1 MIEDEMIPTADP
13 EELIRQYE
21 PLLWKLSGRYG
32 RILEKLP
39 DVDRDDL
46 MQAGRMVI
54 FRCQSEYD
62 PTQASF
68 LSFIYDRCR
77 AAMRN
82 VIGFRQDGSLP
93 PLPTSLDKPIPG
105 SEDEFTMLDTIPDP
119 HPGPEEVVTDAEER
133 AEISKA
139 VRDAVE
145 RLENERQRE
154 AVRRIWLD
162 EQPRTAAAEAMG
174 ITTNQL
180 NTLDC
185 SARRK
190 LRQDSRLGY
199 YYMPFFKV
207 GPKAFQN
214 TWTSAVEKSVLW
226 LESFREKEAQASGDS
241 FRKAAGD

>member
-13 EELIRQYE
+13 ETLIKQYE

-32 RILEKLP
+32 KILEKLP
-39 DVDRDDL
+39 DIDRDDL

-68 LSFIYDRCR
+68 LTFIYDRCR
-77 AAMRN
+77 SAMRN

-93 PLPTSLDKPIPG
+93 PVPASLDKPLPG
-105 SEDEFTMLDTIPDP
+105 DEDGITMLDTIPDP
-119 HPGPEEVVTDAEER
+119 HPSPEEVVTDAAER

-139 VRDAVE
+139 VREAVE
-145 RLENERQRE
+145 RLKDDKQRE
-154 AVRRIWLD
+154 AIRRIWLD
-162 EQPRTAAAEAMG
+162 EQPRTDAAEQMG
-174 ITTNQL
+174 ISKDQL

-185 SARRK
+185 CARQK
-190 LRQDSRLGY
+190 LRRDRHLQEY
-199 YYMPFFKV
+199 AVPIFNV
-207 GPKAFQN
+207 GLTEFRR

-226 LESFREKEAQASGDS
+226 LEEHRGKAERESTDA
-241 FRKAAGD
+241 